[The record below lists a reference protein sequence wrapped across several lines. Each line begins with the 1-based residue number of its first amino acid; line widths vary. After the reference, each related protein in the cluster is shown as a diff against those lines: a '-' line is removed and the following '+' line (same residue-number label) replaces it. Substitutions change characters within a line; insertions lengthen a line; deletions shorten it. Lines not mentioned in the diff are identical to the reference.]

1 MQAELAEVTLSGVK
15 SILVKPTAF
24 MNESGQAVAKVARK
38 YAVPAE
44 RIVVV
49 HDELDLPFGS
59 LRLKSGGGDNGHNG
73 VISVKTHIGTGE
85 FMRVRMGIGRP
96 ANNQAPADYVLSKFD
111 KVQSEA
117 LPLTLDL
124 ASKAIETLLVS
135 GLAVA
140 QNEFNS

>member
-1 MQAELAEVTLSGVK
+1 
-15 SILVKPTAF
+15 
-24 MNESGQAVAKVARK
+24 
-38 YAVPAE
+38 
-44 RIVVV
+44 
-49 HDELDLPFGS
+49 
-59 LRLKSGGGDNGHNG
+59 
-73 VISVKTHIGTGE
+73 
-85 FMRVRMGIGRP
+85 MGIGRP

-140 QNEFNS
+140 QNDFNS